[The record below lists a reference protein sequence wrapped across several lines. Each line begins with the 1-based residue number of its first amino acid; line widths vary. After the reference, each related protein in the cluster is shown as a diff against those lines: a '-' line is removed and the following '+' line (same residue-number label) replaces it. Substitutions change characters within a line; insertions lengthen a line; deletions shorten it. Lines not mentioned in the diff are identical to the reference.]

1 MIGYFLN
8 ITLGEIKRFYSLG
21 QHTYSQ
27 AMGLIKA
34 FTLAAVFSCQ
44 LCLAQEAKIIKL
56 PQLLEMMSEKSDK
69 IHVINFWAT
78 WCGPCVKELPYFEK
92 INSAA
97 QSNLRV
103 TLVSLD
109 LDLDPDPAKVH
120 KFMKARK
127 LRSEVVMLD
136 ESNPDSWID
145 KIEKE
150 WSGSLPATIIINHKT
165 GKKIF
170 IDRALK
176 EGQLETYLDEI
187 Q

>member
-1 MIGYFLN
+1 MRRLF
-8 ITLGEIKRFYSLG
+8 
-21 QHTYSQ
+21 
-27 AMGLIKA
+27 KA
-34 FTLAAVFSCQ
+34 ITLAAIFSCQ
-44 LCLAQEAKIIKL
+44 LCLAQEVKIIKL
-56 PQLLEMMSEKSDK
+56 PQLLEMMSENSGK

-78 WCGPCVKELPYFEK
+78 WCGPCVKELPYFEN
-92 INSAA
+92 INSSG
-97 QSNLRV
+97 QSDLRV

-120 KFMKARK
+120 KFIKARK
-127 LRSEVVMLD
+127 LRSEVVLLD

-145 KIEKE
+145 QIEKD

-176 EGQLETYLDEI
+176 EGQLEAYINEI